1 MRESEQ
7 FDDLTTTDE
16 DMPSPETT
24 SMTLEDY
31 FAGEDPEFKPI
42 LPENDGVGQL
52 LHDNIEN
59 DLGDVGDFPSPMEA
73 DRPRMDDR
81 ENTCPHCGSEE
92 IDYDDGAGNP
102 KCYTIESPKKYR
114 GELVAGE
121 DVLFEESTK
130 NTENTYSFYGVDS
143 YLLPKG

>member
-42 LPENDGVGQL
+42 LPKDDGVGQL

-59 DLGDVGDFPSPMEA
+59 DLVEA

-92 IDYDDGAGNP
+92 IDYDDDGNLECP
-102 KCYTIESPKKYR
+102 YCGRIALNDLPSYTHRI
-114 GELVAGE
+114 GEAFE

>member
-59 DLGDVGDFPSPMEA
+59 DLGDVGIFLVLWKRIGLEWMTGRTLALIVEA
-73 DRPRMDDR
+73 
-81 ENTCPHCGSEE
+81 
-92 IDYDDGAGNP
+92 
-102 KCYTIESPKKYR
+102 KK
-114 GELVAGE
+114 
-121 DVLFEESTK
+121 
-130 NTENTYSFYGVDS
+130 
-143 YLLPKG
+143 